1 MEHKPREITHQM
13 KPNYFQYELVIHT
26 CNFWAHQEQMST
38 DDGDALIYLKKHG
51 TYKPFS

>member
-26 CNFWAHQEQMST
+26 CNFWAHQEQMSM
-38 DDGDALIYLKKHG
+38 DDGDALNLSEEIWDLQ
-51 TYKPFS
+51 TIF